1 MNESTLKNL
10 NFVYAMLEK
19 AETYAHATRVLQY
32 DLETICPPEGM
43 EKQGNVMASL
53 ANEAFKLLKQLEFI
67 EAAESLYKSRDEL
80 DEADRVLVEQLH
92 RDYVR
97 TKNITPEQQHQ
108 FDLVFNKAFVDWSK
122 ARKNN
127 DYSIFA
133 PSLKE
138 VRDVEFKK
146 ISLHGEP
153 DKVPYNNLLE
163 CYERGMTTER
173 LDKIFDRCKERLV
186 PFLQKIKESPRNT
199 DKNRAIRTDFL
210 SRPVTDEQQRKMAD
224 WLLRLLGFSFE
235 RGDFT
240 TSEHPFTMGLSK
252 DDVRITTHYYP
263 NMFYSSI
270 YSVIHECG
278 HALFEQN
285 LQDEDHAHYIN
296 DHKTLGQHESV
307 SRFFENVI
315 GRSRPFIKLIY
326 PKVKEIFP
334 DVMRDVTELELYEAM
349 NRVEP
354 SLIRTEADEFTYTFH
369 IIIRYEIE
377 KAIMNDGISMDEL
390 PALWNKKYAEY
401 LGVQPKTDAEG
412 ILQDMHWTSGFGYFS
427 TYALGNMYNAMYYN
441 RMKNEM
447 DVEQLILDGRFDVIN
462 MWMKEN
468 VFKKANRLAPAD
480 WIKDITGREFTS
492 DDFIDYLEKKYSK
505 IYDI

>member
-10 NFVYAMLEK
+10 TFVTTTLEK
-19 AETYAHATRVLQY
+19 AETYAHACRVLQY

-43 EKQGNVMASL
+43 EKQGDVMASL
-53 ANEAFKLLKQLEFI
+53 GNKAFKLLKQLEFI
-67 EAAESLYKSRDEL
+67 EAVEGLYKSRDEL
-80 DEADRVLVEQLH
+80 DEADRVLVAQLH
-92 RDYVR
+92 RDYIR
-97 TKNITPEQQHQ
+97 TKNITPEMQHQ

-127 DYSIFA
+127 DYSLFA

-138 VRDVEFKK
+138 VRDVELKK

-153 DKVPYNNLLE
+153 DKVPYNNLLDS
-163 CYERGMTTER
+163 YERGMTTER
-173 LDKIFDRCKERLV
+173 LDKIFDHCKERLV
-186 PFLQKIKESPRNT
+186 PLLQKIKASPRNT
-199 DKNRAIRTDFL
+199 DKSRAIRTDFL

-235 RGDFT
+235 RGNFT

-252 DDVRITTHYYP
+252 NDVRITTHYYP

-278 HALFEQN
+278 HALFELN
-285 LQDEDHAHYIN
+285 LQDEDHAHYIS

-307 SRFFENVI
+307 SRFFENII
-315 GRSRPFIKLIY
+315 GRSRSFIKLIY

-334 DVMRDVTELELYEAM
+334 DVMHDVTELEFYEAM

-377 KAIMNDGISMDEL
+377 KAIMNDGIPLEEL
-390 PALWNKKYAEY
+390 PALWNKKYTEY

-412 ILQDMHWTSGFGYFS
+412 ILQDVHWTSGFGYFC

-441 RMKNEM
+441 RMKNEI
-447 DVEQLILDGRFDVIN
+447 DVDQLVIDGRFDVIN

-492 DDFIDYLEKKYSK
+492 DDFIDYLEEKYSK